1 MRDDGGMARKWPW
14 PLKKVDKIGDT
25 HTLTHC
31 IELIELSDGC
41 DRLKGKLNNFQVS
54 DLGNWWD

>member
-1 MRDDGGMARKWPW
+1 MRDDGGVARKWPW
-14 PLKKVDKIGDT
+14 TLKKVDKIGDI

-41 DRLKGKLNNFQVS
+41 DRVRKGS
-54 DLGNWWD
+54 